1 MNLKKL
7 AVVLAVLAV
16 AALLLVGGGLLAM
29 YGLGLTSVNLPYQIT
44 FVLLMTP
51 VLFLFALL
59 SWKLSSRKP
68 MHARAITVWSIEDA
82 PVGVGVPRDPART
95 NQGKHEVKTGHR

>member
-16 AALLLVGGGLLAM
+16 ADLLLVGGGLLAM
-29 YGLGLTSVNLPYQIT
+29 YGLGLTNTNLPYQIT
-44 FVLLMTP
+44 FALLMTP
-51 VLFLFALL
+51 VFFLFALL

-68 MHARAITVWSIEDA
+68 LV
-82 PVGVGVPRDPART
+82 
-95 NQGKHEVKTGHR
+95 